1 MPLLYSIFQL
11 ESTCKKKAPALLPL
25 LRAAISWR
33 EKKFF
38 TAFFDSS
45 NFYTDLFVTDE
56 QKKFYNSSYT
66 FIFILY
72 IL

>member
-1 MPLLYSIFQL
+1 MATIIVVRSFFMPLLYSIFQL

-25 LRAAISWR
+25 VKAAISWR
-33 EKKFF
+33 EKK
-38 TAFFDSS
+38 
-45 NFYTDLFVTDE
+45 Y
-56 QKKFYNSSYT
+56 YHSSYA

>member
-1 MPLLYSIFQL
+1 MQ
-11 ESTCKKKAPALLPL
+11 EKSTSLIAAVE
-25 LRAAISWR
+25 AAISWR